1 MISSIICYNR
11 NKERIFE
18 RKSYNFSFQL
28 LTSVNCKKF
37 RKKRIVNVCKL
48 FGKSISL
55 IHNIRKPEK
64 KHFSTSLKRKE
75 KQYRRTALRSLNR
88 IVKMEKV
95 QVSDSEL
102 VTLYI
107 RGNEKAFEKLV
118 QRHKSR
124 IYTTIYLIVKDQYVA
139 EDLLQD
145 TFIKAVDTIKGGR
158 YNDEG
163 KFLPWI
169 IRIAHNL
176 AIDYFRR
183 DKRYPN
189 VVFEDGS
196 SVFNT
201 LDFTEDSMESVQI
214 RQETH
219 EQLREMI
226 QRLPDVQKQVLIMR
240 HYEDMSFQ
248 EIADATGVSINTALG
263 RMRYALINLR
273 KQFNQRA
280 PQYDK
285 NFYLR

>member
-1 MISSIICYNR
+1 M
-11 NKERIFE
+11 
-18 RKSYNFSFQL
+18 
-28 LTSVNCKKF
+28 
-37 RKKRIVNVCKL
+37 
-48 FGKSISL
+48 
-55 IHNIRKPEK
+55 H
-64 KHFSTSLKRKE
+64 
-75 KQYRRTALRSLNR
+75 
-88 IVKMEKV
+88 KV

-102 VTLYI
+102 VSLYI
-107 RGNEKAFEKLV
+107 RGEEKAFEKLV

-124 IYTTIYLIVKDQYVA
+124 IYTTVYLIVKDQYVA
-139 EDLLQD
+139 EDLMQD
-145 TFIKAVDTIKGGR
+145 TFIKAVDTIKSGR
-158 YNDEG
+158 YNEEG

-196 SVFNT
+196 NVFNT
-201 LDFTEDSMESVQI
+201 LDFSEDSVESIQI

-226 QRLPDVQKQVLIMR
+226 QRLPDVQRQVLIMR

-273 KQFNQRA
+273 KQFSQRT

-285 NFYLR
+285 NIYLR